1 MFGMYRKT
9 AGGNCG
15 LCNHLCRFCNVYSNG
30 EVMSC
35 GNSWLF
41 AYNGT
46 KEQSYL
52 RSLSHSLPFNPPPFP
67 FRFCE
72 QQWLIMLIYPDKE
85 FPWSPRFSAFKKYYF
100 KCLHSHF
107 YFSLF
112 EGNYTQSELDQAPT
126 RAVSPPPHY
135 WTHFSHILI
144 EVSSFTYVETVL
156 KHCLPPLCYSV
167 FHHFLIILLSLPLS
181 DGLCL
186 NLKLGFHPNCV
197 KLL

>member
-1 MFGMYRKT
+1 
-9 AGGNCG
+9 
-15 LCNHLCRFCNVYSNG
+15 
-30 EVMSC
+30 MSC

-52 RSLSHSLPFNPPPFP
+52 RSLSHSLPFNSPPFP

-85 FPWSPRFSAFKKYYF
+85 FPWSPHFSAFNKNIILNVCIAIF
-100 KCLHSHF
+100 IFRCL
-107 YFSLF
+107 
-112 EGNYTQSELDQAPT
+112 
-126 RAVSPPPHY
+126 RAITHNRSWITDSRSFPPPHY
-135 WTHFSHILI
+135 WTHSSHILI
-144 EVSSFTYVETVL
+144 EVSSFTYVETEL
-156 KHCLPPLCYSV
+156 KHCLPPPCYSV
-167 FHHFLIILLSLPLS
+167 FHHFLIILLSPSLS